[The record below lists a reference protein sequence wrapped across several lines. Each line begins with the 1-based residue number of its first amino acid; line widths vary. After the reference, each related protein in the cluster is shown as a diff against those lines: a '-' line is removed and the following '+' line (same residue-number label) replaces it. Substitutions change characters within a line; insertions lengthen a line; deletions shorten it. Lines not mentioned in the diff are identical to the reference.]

1 MCTHTHSLT
10 HSLTHTLTHTR
21 LLTHTEVHEYAAQ
34 KMLESVQNKFC
45 HEVAVALAGY
55 LLGEVGVNICEK
67 LGMGGYDQFAALHQH
82 YHRCSS
88 KTQAILLTTYMK
100 LVNLYPDTKDVILDV
115 FRKYSTSRWAANYL
129 EFAFIQVTDV
139 IYVDGIIWWYDGTG
153 HNNG

>member
-1 MCTHTHSLT
+1 MQIHILMHIHRRARFDSHVHTHSHTHSLT
-10 HSLTHTLTHTR
+10 H

-115 FRKYSTSRWAANYL
+115 FRKYSTSR
-129 EFAFIQVTDV
+129 
-139 IYVDGIIWWYDGTG
+139 
-153 HNNG
+153 

>member
-1 MCTHTHSLT
+1 MWTCILLFHFVCSTPHIPFSRHMNTRHPYAYTHTISYMHP
-10 HSLTHTLTHTR
+10 R
-21 LLTHTEVHEYAAQ
+21 TEVHEYAAQ

-115 FRKYSTSRWAANYL
+115 FRKYSTSR
-129 EFAFIQVTDV
+129 
-139 IYVDGIIWWYDGTG
+139 
-153 HNNG
+153 

>member
-1 MCTHTHSLT
+1 MCA
-10 HSLTHTLTHTR
+10 R
-21 LLTHTEVHEYAAQ
+21 TEVHEYAAQ

-115 FRKYSTSRWAANYL
+115 FRKYSTSR
-129 EFAFIQVTDV
+129 
-139 IYVDGIIWWYDGTG
+139 
-153 HNNG
+153 